1 MQAFSEFCD
10 WCCSYFAQSVTKPPD
25 EHDPFSEV
33 HLERENRFT
42 RIARV
47 RFEAEKQQKDFNRLD
62 DQIFIVFLSLVASNR
77 H

>member
-1 MQAFSEFCD
+1 MFQ
-10 WCCSYFAQSVTKPPD
+10 PPD

-42 RIARV
+42 RNARV
-47 RFEAEKQQKDFNRLD
+47 RFEDEKQQKGK
-62 DQIFIVFLSLVASNR
+62 QCTQYHFLFS